1 MGMVVKWNF
10 NVHLLHI
17 LLVFPVFIKADGNNG
32 LMKIS
37 LCVPFRVFKCM
48 KALFASCLWLT
59 ISSYIFMAMFSS
71 IFSLMIQM
79 HGMLFA
85 STLIGEDSCGLA

>member
-1 MGMVVKWNF
+1 MGMVVKWNY
-10 NVHLLHI
+10 NEYLLHI
-17 LLVFPVFIKADGNNG
+17 LLVFHVFIKADDDNG

-37 LCVPFRVFKCM
+37 LCVPFRVFKCIT
-48 KALFASCLWLT
+48 ALFASCLWLM
-59 ISSYIFMAMFSS
+59 ILSYFLVAMFSS